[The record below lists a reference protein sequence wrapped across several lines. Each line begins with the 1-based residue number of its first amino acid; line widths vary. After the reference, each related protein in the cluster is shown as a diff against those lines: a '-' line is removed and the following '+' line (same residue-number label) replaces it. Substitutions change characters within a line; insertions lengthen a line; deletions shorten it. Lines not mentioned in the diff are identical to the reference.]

1 MASTLEFRE
10 DYVPYKPQY
19 DFVVDNPAILT
30 VEVGTSKPGKKNKS
44 LEKLPIV
51 TTSTQRQFLRVDELD
66 SLLKHYENLLQKSS
80 NMSSIQSGPG
90 SDHPGPGQHSDS
102 GDHQQPTIS
111 QQESPPNSAPPVL
124 SIEKSE
130 NTRLELFDNVNQSFE
145 VFLNYVQHEAK
156 DYAKVLFKNRHFDPL
171 QMSRDQL
178 LQLLR
183 LSPITTDEWRRKLH
197 EIQESVKLAE
207 SQNLELKQLLDQD
220 LKSQP
225 SPSVSSHI
233 ANAINSDLD
242 QCKTILTE
250 DVNITYHA
258 QQYKNNLLKKL
269 TTSYVTF
276 YSWMLEQW
284 NRNIQKMNQ
293 AYGRMYERI
302 GKIWEKDQLNKDIEQ
317 LLNRYE
323 AFLKAHEKHLPM
335 EFTLSMNPRKEW
347 REFMA
352 KQQPEECIRFMKNEL
367 QALNSAEVSPDMKKS
382 LDIWKHE
389 LGRYNTD
396 RIQTLNKNR
405 QQIRKR
411 IEDAIETET
420 HDMCVKRWAEL
431 IDRIYKMGTDLQTQ
445 ALVKIKEYDAQ
456 FDSRHQQLLSNY
468 TSLQRS
474 IASYEGRLALV
485 DKPWATWMEQRKGL
499 IRAIAQ
505 NNYWQV
511 SIASLIEV
519 SQIVNDFRDF
529 IESRQQSKI
538 EM

>member
-1 MASTLEFRE
+1 MPSSLEFRE
-10 DYVPYKPQY
+10 DIAQQYEPQY
-19 DFVVDNPAILT
+19 DFVVHNPAILT
-30 VEVGTSKPGKKNKS
+30 VEVGESKPQTRKKS
-44 LEKLPIV
+44 PETPPIV
-51 TTSTQRQFLRVDELD
+51 TTNHRQLIRVDELD
-66 SLLKHYENLLQKSS
+66 DLLQTYETLLQDIEKTPDQS
-80 NMSSIQSGPG
+80 NSTEPPDPTSQS
-90 SDHPGPGQHSDS
+90 Q
-102 GDHQQPTIS
+102 I
-111 QQESPPNSAPPVL
+111 L

-145 VFLNYVQHEAK
+145 VFLNYVQHQAK
-156 DYAKVLFKNRHFDPL
+156 DYAKILFKNRHFDPL
-171 QMSRDQL
+171 QMSKEQL
-178 LQLLR
+178 LQLLKF
-183 LSPITTDEWRRKLH
+183 SPVIQDEWRRKLH

-207 SQNLELKQLLDQD
+207 SQDLELKQRLEQD

-225 SPSVSSHI
+225 SSVASHI
-233 ANAINSDLD
+233 ANATNADLD
-242 QCKTILTE
+242 QCKKILND
-250 DVNITYHA
+250 DVNFTYHA

-269 TTSYVTF
+269 TSSYVTF

-284 NRNIQKMNQ
+284 NRNIQQLNQ
-293 AYGRMYERI
+293 AYGRMYEKI
-302 GKIWEKDQLNKDIEQ
+302 GKIWEKDQLSKDIEQ

-335 EFTLSMNPRKEW
+335 EFTLSINPRKEW
-347 REFMA
+347 RELMA

-367 QALNSAEVSPDMKKS
+367 QALGGAEVSSDMKKS
-382 LDIWKHE
+382 LDVWKHE
-389 LGRYNTD
+389 LSRYDTD
-396 RIQTLNKNR
+396 RIRTLNKNR

-420 HDMCVKRWAEL
+420 RDTCVRRWTEL

-485 DKPWATWMEQRKGL
+485 DKPWATWLEQRKKL
-499 IRAIAQ
+499 IRSIAQ

-519 SQIVNDFRDF
+519 SQIVCEFRNF
-529 IESRQQSKI
+529 IESRQQAKI